1 MNTDTNPEAMAK
13 KYSQKAEEF
22 MDKVTGDQNEEIKKR
37 VEPVQSSVNE
47 ATKVKQN
54 SK

>member
-22 MDKVTGDQNEEIKKR
+22 MDRITGDQNEAIKKR
-37 VEPVQSSVNE
+37 VEPAQSSVNE
-47 ATKVKQN
+47 VTKVKQD
-54 SK
+54 KK

>member
-13 KYSQKAEEF
+13 KYSQKAKEF
-22 MDKVTGDQNEEIKKR
+22 MDKVTDDQNEAIKKR
-37 VEPVQSSVNE
+37 VEPAQSAVNE
-47 ATKVKQN
+47 VTKVKQD